1 MRIAT
6 VNRMLW
12 SLTSLL
18 AAATCLTQT
27 GCISYAIHAVP
38 AARLPDIYKAESK
51 CKTVPVN
58 LTLLRQ
64 EPPMEHIIGPGDTL
78 GIYVPGIIAAPAGT
92 EGAPGRSPII
102 SSPTVLTQRDYYP
115 PRGVPIVPNAGT
127 PVLVA
132 GDGTI
137 LISKLKPIDMR
148 GRTLSEAAELIRQAY
163 IDSGL
168 LNADT
173 AEAQVTLIRPRV
185 HRVLVLREDIGD
197 ASQTPQQLQ
206 RERLPFYQ
214 KGTGNVIDFPT
225 YENDVLHVLAATGG
239 LPGIETF
246 NHVWVLKSRSVR
258 GAQDE
263 VRLRLEAGNN
273 AQQVFQALNAQ
284 RTAIRIPLRVLPGE
298 PLPFG
303 PQDVILEDGDVVYLE
318 PRTQDFFYTGGLLPG
333 GQVPLPRDRDI
344 DILEAI
350 ALSNGSLGGIG
361 GILGNGIRTNSGN
374 IGNIL
379 PPTRAIVLRKLPN
392 GQQLQIRCDLEH
404 AKNSMT
410 ERILIQPGDYVMLYY
425 KPGELAGNVVLNAF
439 NLNMT
444 FLTSLQN

>member
-1 MRIAT
+1 
-6 VNRMLW
+6 
-12 SLTSLL
+12 
-18 AAATCLTQT
+18 
-27 GCISYAIHAVP
+27 
-38 AARLPDIYKAESK
+38 
-51 CKTVPVN
+51 
-58 LTLLRQ
+58 
-64 EPPMEHIIGPGDTL
+64 
-78 GIYVPGIIAAPAGT
+78 
-92 EGAPGRSPII
+92 
-102 SSPTVLTQRDYYP
+102 
-115 PRGVPIVPNAGT
+115 VPNAGT

-137 LISKLKPIDMR
+137 LISKLKPIDLR
-148 GRTLSEAAELIRQAY
+148 GRTLSEAAELIRLAY
-163 IDSGL
+163 IESGL

-197 ASQTPQQLQ
+197 AGATPQQL
-206 RERLPFYQ
+206 EKSGLPYYQ
-214 KGTGNVIDFPT
+214 KGSGNVIDFPT

-258 GAQDE
+258 GTQEE

-344 DILEAI
+344 DILEAVAI
-350 ALSNGSLGGIG
+350 SNGSLGGIG
-361 GILGNGIRTNSGN
+361 GILGNGVRTGTGSV
-374 IGNIL
+374 GNIL

-404 AKNSMT
+404 AKNSAT

-425 KPGELAGNVVLNAF
+425 KPGELAGNVVLSTF
-439 NLNMT
+439 GINLS
-444 FLTSLQN
+444 LITSLQN